1 MPSEILTKD
10 DKATIVHA
18 LRDFVIRVAS
28 GTSEKRP
35 EEVAVLPA
43 VTELLL
49 TNGYLLNRKYV

>member
-10 DKATIVHA
+10 DNAAIVHA
-18 LRDFVIRVAS
+18 LQDFVIRVAS
-28 GTSEKRP
+28 DTDDKWP

-49 TNGYLLNRKYV
+49 TNGYLLNRKYI